1 MVNINLTMQM
11 DDSLQLFVDDLEDV
25 DSNGMNLI
33 LGRVR
38 RDIIRFLQQRYGSQ
52 PQDKGHG
59 LAIQATGY
67 LKEAIRA
74 WEIVEDGD
82 GGASL
87 VWNGGQKSAVQ
98 EGQYASTPWS
108 QIYFINKGR
117 AGWGGDNP
125 DYDDPYQYT
134 AYSEPRNKEGKV
146 DLQKYLDRKIP
157 DTTIEGRERRKKSGI
172 GKDFVSPREAERQ
185 FQMEDKGDDYGF
197 DPDDMGP
204 FRYAI
209 YEWANAKGLSEYW
222 AAIAN
227 QIAKQGSQ
235 GARPTFTDELLGS
248 EFPNG
253 EATTGSLLKDIIDDA
268 IDAYLKGLLTPQTGK
283 KTAPV
288 QVANVAINIRGRWQ
302 VAKGQTITIGDK
314 VYGGG
319 QFLPKGTYGQSAQG
333 FQIT

>member
-1 MVNINLTMQM
+1 MVNINLTMQTNN
-11 DDSLQLFVDDLEDV
+11 SLQLLVDDLEDMNA
-25 DSNGMNLI
+25 NGMNLI
-33 LGRVR
+33 LGRIR

-82 GGASL
+82 GDASL

-98 EGQYASTPWS
+98 DGEYSSTPWS

-117 AGWGGDNP
+117 AGWGGDNE
-125 DYDDPYQYT
+125 DFDDAQGFT
-134 AYSEPRNKEGKV
+134 AYSEPRNEEGKV
-146 DLQKYLDRKIP
+146 DLQKYLNR
-157 DTTIEGRERRKKSGI
+157 KSGSNSDVGA
-172 GKDFVSPREAERQ
+172 GKFVSPRSAEMSYQ
-185 FQMEDKGDDYGF
+185 EGLVADGKKPAEF
-197 DPDDMGP
+197 DPEDMGP

-209 YEWANAKGLSEYW
+209 YEWANTKGLSEYW

-227 QIAKQGSQ
+227 KIAEHGSR
-235 GARPTFTDELLGS
+235 GASPTFTDELFGS
-248 EFPNG
+248 EWPSG
-253 EATTGSLLKDIIDDA
+253 DATTGSLLTDIIDDA
-268 IDAYLKGLLTPQTGK
+268 IDAYLKGLLTPEVGK

-319 QFLPKGTYGQSAQG
+319 KFIPKGTYGQTSQG